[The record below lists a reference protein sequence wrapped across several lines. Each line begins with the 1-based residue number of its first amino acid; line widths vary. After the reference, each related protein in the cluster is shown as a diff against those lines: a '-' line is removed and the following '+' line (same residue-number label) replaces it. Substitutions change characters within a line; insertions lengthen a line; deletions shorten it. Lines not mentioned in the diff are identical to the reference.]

1 MYETINY
8 VKSRRK
14 YRDTMAAMQQAIKR
28 VTLAAKRLTTNENL
42 PGASVESL
50 ADFKPSW
57 LESAINAHTDT
68 IKASRVLTAAERAE
82 RLQFWRNLK
91 KTALSDINAIQ
102 SVLRDWP
109 ELSWV
114 RSGETGFFVQT
125 ADLEEIAEKRSTVE
139 VPALAHEH
147 LNRVNGILEDIADL
161 REWEHQNKL
170 THYRLDVLQSFSVYD
185 FCLRHAEGE
194 FSDNLGPVGER
205 YRQPVSLDAIK
216 RII

>member
-1 MYETINY
+1 MNDKINF
-8 VKSRRK
+8 VRSRRK
-14 YRDTMAAMQQAIKR
+14 YRDTMSAMQQAIKR
-28 VTLAAKRLTTNENL
+28 VTDAAKRLTTNENL

-50 ADFKPSW
+50 ADFTPGW
-57 LESAINAHTDT
+57 LENAINEHTDT

-102 SVLRDWP
+102 SVIRDWP

-147 LNRVNGILEDIADL
+147 LSKINGILEAIASL
-161 REWEHQNKL
+161 RTWEHQNGL

-205 YRQPVSLDAIK
+205 YRQPVNLDAIK
-216 RII
+216 LII

>member
-1 MYETINY
+1 MNDKINF
-8 VKSRRK
+8 VRSRRK
-14 YRDTMAAMQQAIKR
+14 YRDTMAAMQQAVKR

-50 ADFKPSW
+50 ADFTPLW
-57 LESAINAHTDT
+57 LENAINAHTDT

-82 RLQFWRNLK
+82 RLQFWRNIK
-91 KTALSDINAIQ
+91 KNALSDINVIQ
-102 SVLRDWP
+102 SVLQNWP

-125 ADLEEIAEKRSTVE
+125 ADLEEIAEKRATVE

-147 LNRVNGILEDIADL
+147 LSKINGILEAIASL
-161 REWEHQNKL
+161 RTWEHQNKL
-170 THYRLDVLQSFSVYD
+170 THYRLDVLQDLSVYD
-185 FCLRHAEGE
+185 FFLHHVDGA
-194 FSDNLGPVGER
+194 FSDSLSPVAER
-205 YRQPVSLDAIK
+205 YRHSVSLDVIK